1 MKVLI
6 LGANGFTGRELIR
19 HLERSAAHEIYCAAL
34 SMPQQPRSFE
44 CDLTCAESVLSL
56 VERLRPDQV
65 YHLAGRFTNDYEVDY
80 PANVVSTKNL
90 LDSIRKLQIDCRV
103 LLIGSSAEYGLVEP
117 NENPVDEK
125 HELNPVSVYG
135 LTKVYQTQLMR
146 LYHAV
151 HRMDVVLAR
160 PFNLLGR
167 GVSPKLFVG
176 RVQQQIESYVKGEIS
191 KIVLGNLR
199 HRRDYISVEKAVAAY
214 ELIMNHGQAGEVYN
228 VGSGH
233 SIAIHELLKN
243 MLSEHGLS
251 MDIVEEQLNDGV
263 GKLDIKDLY
272 ADLSK
277 ISSLKKKAPGE
288 GVE

>member
-6 LGANGFTGRELIR
+6 LGANGFTGRELIK
-19 HLERSAAHEIYCAAL
+19 HLERSAAHEIYGAAL
-34 SMPQQPRSFE
+34 SMREEPRSFE
-44 CDLTCAESVLSL
+44 CDVTCARSVLSL
-56 VERLRPDQV
+56 VEMLKPAQV

-80 PANVVSTKNL
+80 AANVVSTKNL

-103 LLIGSSAEYGLVEP
+103 LLVGSSAEYGLVETT
-117 NENPVDEK
+117 ENPVGEEHD
-125 HELNPVSVYG
+125 LNPVSVYG

-146 LYHAV
+146 LYHTV

-167 GVSPKLFVG
+167 GVSPRLFVG
-176 RVQQQIESYVKGEIS
+176 RVQQQIESYLRGEIS
-191 KIVLGNLR
+191 EIVLGNLR
-199 HRRDYISVEKAVAAY
+199 HRRDYISVERAVAAY

-228 VGSGH
+228 VGSGR

-243 MLSEHGLS
+243 MLAEHGLS
-251 MDIVEEQLNDGV
+251 MDIVHEQLNDDG
-263 GKLDIKDLY
+263 GRPEIKDLY

-277 ISSLKKKAPGE
+277 LGSLEKRVRGE
-288 GVE
+288 EVE

>member
-6 LGANGFTGRELIR
+6 LGANGFTGRELIK
-19 HLERSAAHEIYCAAL
+19 HLERSPALEIYCAAL
-34 SMPQQPRSFE
+34 TLPERPRSFE
-44 CDLTCAESVLSL
+44 CDLTCARSVLSL
-56 VERLRPDQV
+56 VEAVRPDQV

-80 PANVVSTKNL
+80 AANVVSTKNL

-103 LLIGSSAEYGLVEP
+103 LLTGSSAEYGIVEP
-117 NENPVDEK
+117 AENPVDEE
-125 HELNPVSVYG
+125 HVLNPVSVYG
-135 LTKVYQTQLMR
+135 LTKVFQTQLMR
-146 LYHAV
+146 LYHTA

-167 GVSPKLFVG
+167 GVSPRLFVG
-176 RVQQQIESYVKGEIS
+176 RVQQQIESYLKGEIS
-191 KIVLGNLR
+191 RIVLGNLR
-199 HRRDYISVEKAVAAY
+199 HRRDYISAEKAVAAF

-243 MLSEHGLS
+243 MLAEHGLS
-251 MDIVEEQLNDGV
+251 MEIVDEQLNDDG
-263 GKLDIKDLY
+263 GRPDIKDLY

-277 ISSLKKKAPGE
+277 IGGLEKKASGA
-288 GVE
+288 V

>member
-6 LGANGFTGRELIR
+6 LGAHGFTGRKLSG
-19 HLERSAAHEIYCAAL
+19 HLERSAAYEIYGAGL
-34 SMPQQPRSFE
+34 GMPQKEPRSFE
-44 CDLTCAESVLSL
+44 CDLTCARSVQSL
-56 VERLRPDQV
+56 VEMLKPAQV

-103 LLIGSSAEYGLVEP
+103 LLIGSSAEYGLVETE
-117 NENPVDEK
+117 ENPVDEK
-125 HELNPVSVYG
+125 HDLNPVSVYG
-135 LTKVYQTQLMR
+135 LTKVYQTHLMR

-151 HRMDVVLAR
+151 HRLDVVMAR
-160 PFNLLGR
+160 PFNLLGQ
-167 GVSPKLFVG
+167 GISPRLFVG
-176 RVQQQIESYVKGEIS
+176 RVQQQIESYLKGEIS

-199 HRRDYISVEKAVAAY
+199 HRRDYISVERAVAAY

-233 SIAIHELLKN
+233 SIAIRELLKN

-251 MDIVEEQLNDGV
+251 MDIVQEQLNDDR
-263 GKLDIKDLY
+263 GKPDIKDLS
-272 ADLSK
+272 ADVSK
-277 ISSLKKKAPGE
+277 ISNLEKKVHGE
-288 GVE
+288 G

>member
-34 SMPQQPRSFE
+34 SLPESPRSFE

-56 VERLRPDQV
+56 VTTTRPAQV

-80 PANVVSTKNL
+80 AANVVSTKNL
-90 LDSIRKLQIDCRV
+90 LDGIRKLQIDCRV
-103 LLIGSSAEYGLVEP
+103 LLVGSSAEYGLVEP
-117 NENPVDEK
+117 TENPVEEEHD
-125 HELNPVSVYG
+125 LNPISVYG
-135 LTKVYQTQLMR
+135 LTKVFQTQLMR
-146 LYHAV
+146 LYHTV

-167 GVSPKLFVG
+167 GVSPRLFVG
-176 RVQQQIESYVKGEIS
+176 RVQQQIESYLKGEIS
-191 KIVLGNLR
+191 RIVLGNLR

-233 SIAIHELLKN
+233 SIAIRELLKN
-243 MLSEHGLS
+243 MLAEHGLS
-251 MDIVEEQLNDGV
+251 MDIVDEQLNDDSGRP
-263 GKLDIKDLY
+263 DIKDLY

-277 ISSLKKKAPGE
+277 ISRLEKKAPGA
-288 GVE
+288 G